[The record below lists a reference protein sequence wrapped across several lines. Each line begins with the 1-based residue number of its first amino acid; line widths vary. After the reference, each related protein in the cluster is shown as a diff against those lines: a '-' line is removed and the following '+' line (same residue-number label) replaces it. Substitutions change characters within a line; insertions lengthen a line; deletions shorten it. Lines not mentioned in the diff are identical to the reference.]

1 MKKNSKKGITVTSIV
16 VYVILFF
23 MFTTITTVLSS
34 KINGNLF
41 NDRGTS
47 INITAINKLE
57 YNLLDSADKS
67 YSVKGTVNDNSTI
80 LTFSNN
86 DEYVFD
92 KEKHK
97 IYKNGGELV
106 DFLKDFDIRA
116 IDDYLKINITL
127 NKYTNEIEREIIV
140 NVPVTN
146 EYVLADRIIHY
157 DGIDNVGSSEQ
168 DNKSM
173 TWYDLSG
180 NEKKATLTSN
190 FAKNGK
196 LDVWTGDG
204 LLFSGD
210 NGYDKYISVDYYNKA
225 YEKFTFE
232 FNVTPLVQPG
242 TAGNS
247 YIPIVTVNYGT
258 EATLSLRFRNEVALM
273 HNSGDETVFA
283 NLPILINKD
292 NTYTFTFIQENLT
305 TRSLYINGT
314 FIARKAG
321 LALEKFIL
329 STMRVYNSPNGNF
342 ILHSIRVYDRAL
354 TKEEIVNNSQV
365 DKLRFGM

>member
-57 YNLLDSADKS
+57 YNLLDSADE
-67 YSVKGTVNDNSTI
+67 GTVNDNSTI

-146 EYVLADRIIHY
+146 EYVLDGRIVHY
-157 DGIDNVGSSEQ
+157 DGINNVGISEQ

-173 TWYDLSG
+173 TWNDLSG
-180 NEKKATLTSN
+180 NGINIPLHSN
-190 FAKNGK
+190 FTNDSLTNGW
-196 LDVWTGDG
+196 LEDG
-204 LLFSGD
+204 LYFPKIDEFDGKTVYLVCDFAKYSLESITCEVNVTPTSDPVSTGNLLNLLCLIDYDTYAYNLNLSFRHDRVFFDNSGD
-210 NGYDKYISVDYYNKA
+210 NTRFMS
-225 YEKFTFE
+225 
-232 FNVTPLVQPG
+232 
-242 TAGNS
+242 
-247 YIPIVTVNYGT
+247 
-258 EATLSLRFRNEVALM
+258 LSPEVA
-273 HNSGDETVFA
+273 
-283 NLPILINKD
+283 KD
-292 NTYTFTFIQENLT
+292 NTYTFTFVQENLT
-305 TRSLYINGT
+305 TRHIYLNGKCIYT
-314 FIARKAG
+314 KTGLNLTQIVFDRLWVRNYAEGGFIQ
-321 LALEKFIL
+321 
-329 STMRVYNSPNGNF
+329 
-342 ILHSIRVYDRAL
+342 HSIRVYDRAL